1 MLPKTLCN
9 DTFSNSIGTKLDIRH
24 KNFEILSTVGMFGSV
39 FGVSYCQVV
48 QSRVWTCLHRC
59 NKFLT
64 FNIRGDNWWLLSRWL
79 FLVSVGLLWGAQFL
93 LWLGF
98 VKFVL
103 SSQKSHQKDKVK
115 EGWISKKF
123 VHRRADQWLHQ
134 KPISLPKP
142 QEQRVQLPQNW
153 FVVTHDRVCLV
164 ACRLARI
171 LVLTIKNA
179 SVLKTLT

>member
-64 FNIRGDNWWLLSRWL
+64 FNIRGDNWWLLSHWL
-79 FLVSVGLLWGAQFL
+79 FLVGVGLLWGAQFL

-103 SSQKSHQKDKVK
+103 WSNFQLWMEQNPFRLEPWNQFYLREVEGYKKVDML
-115 EGWISKKF
+115 F
-123 VHRRADQWLHQ
+123 VEKH
-134 KPISLPKP
+134 
-142 QEQRVQLPQNW
+142 
-153 FVVTHDRVCLV
+153 
-164 ACRLARI
+164 
-171 LVLTIKNA
+171 A
-179 SVLKTLT
+179 SMNFIFF